1 MTAAPRPEGELL
13 HVRVDPR
20 ARRDE
25 VVGWRGSALRVRVTA
40 APHDGLANEAVAGLL
55 ARALGVPRTHIVLVR
70 GATTRDKLFRVGRLS
85 RAEVRARVPVAGP
98 EEPARR

>member
-40 APHDGLANEAVAGLL
+40 APHDGLANQAVTGLL
-55 ARALGVPRTHIVLVR
+55 AAALRVPRTHIALIR
-70 GATTRDKLFRVGRLS
+70 GAATRDKLFRIGQLSLADLRARLS
-85 RAEVRARVPVAGP
+85 AGHEDRASR
-98 EEPARR
+98 